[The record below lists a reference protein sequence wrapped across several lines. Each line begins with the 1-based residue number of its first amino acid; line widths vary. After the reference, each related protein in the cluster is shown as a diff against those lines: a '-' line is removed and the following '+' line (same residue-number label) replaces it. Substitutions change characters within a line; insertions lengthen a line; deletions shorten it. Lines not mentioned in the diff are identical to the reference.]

1 MRVLLVEDDANLTRS
16 LAHILE
22 ANSYDVDSVTDGTTG
37 LAYAEQGPYDVII
50 LDGMLPKMDG
60 LDIARNLR
68 RQGVSTP
75 IIMLTARSTTADK
88 ITGLDAGA
96 DDYLTKPFSPSEL
109 LARLRALL
117 RRRGD
122 VVFETL
128 RAGDLTLDL
137 DAHELSCNDESIHLR
152 TKEFLMARV
161 LLSNAG
167 HVVAKDTLIDR
178 VWGIDSETS
187 SNSVEA
193 HISFLRKKLRFLH
206 SNCSIVTV
214 TKVGYRLETGASQ

>member
-1 MRVLLVEDDANLTRS
+1 MRVLLVEDDANLTKS
-16 LAHILE
+16 LVHILE
-22 ANSYDVDSVTDGTTG
+22 ANGYDVDSVADGMAG

-60 LDIARNLR
+60 LDVARTLR

-75 IIMLTARSTTADK
+75 IIMLTARSTTTDK
-88 ITGLDAGA
+88 VTGLDAGA

-117 RRRGD
+117 RRQGE
-122 VVFETL
+122 VIFETL
-128 RAGDLTLDL
+128 RVGDLTLDL
-137 DAHELSCNDESIHLR
+137 DAHELSCKSESIHLR
-152 TKEFLMARV
+152 TKEFLMAWV

-167 HVVAKDTLIDR
+167 HVVAKDSLIDK
-178 VWGIDSETS
+178 VWGVDSETS

-193 HISFLRKKLRFLH
+193 HISFLRKKLKFLR
-206 SNCSIVTV
+206 SDCSIVTIP
-214 TKVGYRLETGASQ
+214 KVGYRLDTGAAQ